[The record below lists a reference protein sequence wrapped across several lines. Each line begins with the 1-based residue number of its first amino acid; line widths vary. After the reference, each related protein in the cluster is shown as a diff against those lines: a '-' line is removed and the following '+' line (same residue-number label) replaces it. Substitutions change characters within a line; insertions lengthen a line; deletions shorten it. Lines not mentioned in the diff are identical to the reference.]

1 MSKETNNKLSPE
13 EIEQLRAEQ
22 IHALNKENA
31 YLEILHKNEKL
42 KSEID
47 EFRFKS
53 LMYKVKYAELTQPQK
68 EEQK

>member
-1 MSKETNNKLSPE
+1 MSKETNKKLSSE
-13 EIEQLRAEQ
+13 EISKLRADQ
-22 IHALNKENA
+22 IRALNKENA

-53 LMYKVKYAELTQPQK
+53 LLYKVKYAELTQPPKK
-68 EEQK
+68 EE